1 MVINIVLSVLK
12 CVVGIAVASLSLF
25 ADGIHSLSDCLTDIA
40 VLVGIHLGAKEADS
54 EHPFGHGRQET
65 FATAVIALVLIAVG
79 AGMIYKA
86 SMDIA
91 KMHYTIGSQPVTIS
105 SSVIW
110 IALLSVITKEA
121 LYQWTR
127 IIAVRTHS
135 SILYANA
142 WHHRSDAFSSV
153 AVLFGAVSVK
163 LGYPYG
169 DQLAAIVVG
178 LMIIFVG
185 GKVISDCL
193 GEFAERAVDKQTVRQ
208 IQTIIESDRKI
219 LNWHQLRTRRV
230 GREIFLDLHILVN
243 PELSIAEAHE
253 ISEGL
258 EQALRDQLT
267 QPVNVIVHIEPDLP
281 HLRRE
286 RKTADG

>member
-1 MVINIVLSVLK
+1 
-12 CVVGIAVASLSLF
+12 
-25 ADGIHSLSDCLTDIA
+25 
-40 VLVGIHLGAKEADS
+40 
-54 EHPFGHGRQET
+54 
-65 FATAVIALVLIAVG
+65 
-79 AGMIYKA
+79 
-86 SMDIA
+86 
-91 KMHYTIGSQPVTIS
+91 
-105 SSVIW
+105 
-110 IALLSVITKEA
+110 
-121 LYQWTR
+121 
-127 IIAVRTHS
+127 
-135 SILYANA
+135 
-142 WHHRSDAFSSV
+142 
-153 AVLFGAVSVK
+153 
-163 LGYPYG
+163 
-169 DQLAAIVVG
+169 
-178 LMIIFVG
+178 VG